1 MTILW
6 QATCNRRMSM
16 IEVVLVPVGVK
27 LLHDTGGLAVKSVP
41 I

>member
-1 MTILW
+1 
-6 QATCNRRMSM
+6 M

-41 I
+41 IYKCNANVL